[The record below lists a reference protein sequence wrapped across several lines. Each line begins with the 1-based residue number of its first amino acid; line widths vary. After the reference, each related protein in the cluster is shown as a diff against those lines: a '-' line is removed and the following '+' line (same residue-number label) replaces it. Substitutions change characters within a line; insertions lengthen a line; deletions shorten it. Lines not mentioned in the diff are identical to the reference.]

1 MTELEQPPG
10 KAKLDAMA
18 EADRLKGLADHGEVL
33 SIKDRLLA
41 RTRRKVYRF
50 LIVDKEDEIPIDT
63 RRMAS
68 SEREQ
73 AIIHY
78 NKIKNLKKDEDADLT
93 VINEAIKALQLILNS
108 ICLNKELDFTSGEE
122 WITDD
127 LVVGLTNLA
136 ITTSWED
143 SGAEI
148 KSFRPDV
155 DGSNIA

>member
-41 RTRRKVYRF
+41 RTRRKIYRF
-50 LIVDKEDEIPIDT
+50 LIVDEGEDIPIDT
-63 RRMAS
+63 RRMTS

-93 VINEAIKALQLILNS
+93 VINESIKALQEIMNG
-108 ICLNKELDFTSGEE
+108 ICVNDDLDFTSKEE
-122 WITDD
+122 WVTDD
-127 LVVGLTNLA
+127 IIVGLVNMA
-136 ITTSWED
+136 ITSSWSD

-148 KSFRPDV
+148 KSFRPNV